1 MQQIDTS
8 RQLEWLKGVKD
19 SHGSVAMS
27 SFMQAEAINARGVYE
42 VGCLQQRKASG
53 NGEETLESAIR
64 LTVPPK
70 EGDKETKV
78 YNLDELKDLQS
89 KLMLIAA
96 KASHGKEEVDMFV
109 EVGLQGC
116 LWLFMKFYL
125 TMLITTEYS
134 TCNKYIPLINRVR
147 GPYCK
152 LWILVFLLALLY
164 GPQAR
169 TARPIKRGGENR
181 GSITYG
187 TDQANEVNNKMFI
200 IWL

>member
-1 MQQIDTS
+1 
-8 RQLEWLKGVKD
+8 
-19 SHGSVAMS
+19 
-27 SFMQAEAINARGVYE
+27 MQAEAINARGVYE
-42 VGCLQQRKASG
+42 VGCPPQDKGSR
-53 NGEETLESAIR
+53 NGEETLESVIR

-125 TMLITTEYS
+125 TVLITTEYS
-134 TCNKYIPLINRVR
+134 TCNKYY
-147 GPYCK
+147 G
-152 LWILVFLLALLY
+152 LWV
-164 GPQAR
+164 
-169 TARPIKRGGENR
+169 KRQPMVCGNLEC
-181 GSITYG
+181 
-187 TDQANEVNNKMFI
+187 E
-200 IWL
+200 